1 MTDQILQDL
10 RAASGAFACACGEF
24 IANVSVCADST
35 IIATNDRGVAL
46 VFCADS
52 TIISMNDHASL
63 YRVVS
68 DNTLDNV
75 E

>member
-35 IIATNDRGVAL
+35 II
-46 VFCADS
+46 
-52 TIISMNDHASL
+52 SMNDHASL